1 MGKKMSEQ
9 SKQKLSESMK
19 QKWKDP
25 EYRKKVLEG
34 LHRKKGQSAQGTQ

>member
-1 MGKKMSEQ
+1 MSDEA
-9 SKQKLSESMK
+9 KQKLSESMK

-34 LHRKKGQSAQGTQ
+34 LRRRKGQSAQSTQ